1 MLNQP
6 TQAPGFQRF
15 RIGNRLITALYDG
28 YVPILAAD
36 LRGIPAEQVRAR
48 LADAHLDAEG
58 DSYTAVIAFLVEEE
72 GRYVLVDTGSGTTL
86 GPNTGHLLDSL
97 SAAGVTP
104 DDIDHI
110 LITHLHPDHSGGLVT
125 ADGDAVYPRATVH
138 VASDDVGYWL
148 DRDRT
153 GRAEGVQREIHQA
166 AATSLAPYQ
175 RAGRLDTFDTAAVLP
190 GVRALHQH
198 GHTAG
203 HTGYLFG
210 EETETILFWGD
221 IVHSHTVQLPH
232 PQVSIAID
240 NEPDLAVRARSNVFE
255 LVTEHRW
262 WVAAAHLPFPGVG
275 HLRRADGAYAWV
287 PAHFRPLLENA

>member
-1 MLNQP
+1 M
-6 TQAPGFQRF
+6 
-15 RIGNRLITALYDG
+15 ITALYDG
-28 YVPILAAD
+28 YVPIFAAD

-48 LADAHLDAEG
+48 LADAHLEEDG
-58 DSYTAVIAFLVEEE
+58 DPYTAVIAFLVEED
-72 GRYVLVDTGSGTTL
+72 GRHVLVDAGSGTTL

-104 DDIDHI
+104 DDIEHI

-125 ADGDAVYPRATVH
+125 ADGDVVYPRATVH
-138 VASDDVGYWL
+138 VASDDVEYWL
-148 DRDRT
+148 DPDRT
-153 GRAEGVQREIHQA
+153 TRAEGVQREIHQA
-166 AATSLAPYQ
+166 AAASLAPYR
-175 RAGRLDTFDTAAVLP
+175 RAGRLDAFDTTRVLP
-190 GVRALHQH
+190 GVRAHHQH

-210 EETETILFWGD
+210 EGAETVLFWGD
-221 IVHSHTVQLPH
+221 IVHSHSVQLPH

-240 NEPDLAVRARSNVFE
+240 NEPDLAVVARNDVFE

-275 HLRRADGAYAWV
+275 HLRRADGAYAWL
-287 PAHFRPLLENA
+287 PAHFRPLSDA